1 MSKYDYEIEKYVVHY
16 GKSEIED
23 VKKRAFD
30 DEENAVKFAKE
41 KLNEGFVVSIKQI
54 NHMVGWC

>member
-1 MSKYDYEIEKYVVHY
+1 MIKYDYEIEKYIVHY

-54 NHMVGWC
+54 NHIVGWC